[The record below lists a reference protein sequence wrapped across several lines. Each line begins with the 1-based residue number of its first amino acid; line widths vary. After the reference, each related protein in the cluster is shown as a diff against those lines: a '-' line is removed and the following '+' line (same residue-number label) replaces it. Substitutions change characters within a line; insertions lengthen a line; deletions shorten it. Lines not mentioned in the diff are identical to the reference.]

1 MQNKNIATQGGMGQ
15 AVAAAAMHDRTA
27 AASQRGNAIAVNS
40 GTGHPVAEPIRRIC
54 DLQRGRIAAKVRE
67 LTEASG
73 LKELEVYRIILAD
86 FGLTVIG
93 ELQRDQ
99 FKTAMEKLG
108 RWISEARDEP
118 ATEAAHASAA
128 RNAPCAHCAERERQL
143 VRARRLATIAVYGAL
158 MAGALATYSVLAP
171 RLAAAKAT
179 IHTMAID
186 HR

>member
-1 MQNKNIATQGGMGQ
+1 MQNENIATQGDTGQ
-15 AVAAAAMHDRTA
+15 AVAAAAMRDRTV

-40 GTGHPVAEPIRRIC
+40 GTGDPAAEPIRRIC

-67 LTEASG
+67 LTDASG

-86 FGLTVIG
+86 FGLTAIG
-93 ELQRDQ
+93 DLRRDQ

-143 VRARRLATIAVYGAL
+143 VRARRRATIAVCGAL
-158 MAGALATYSVLAP
+158 MAGALAAYSVLAP
-171 RLAAAKAT
+171 RLTAAKAT
-179 IHTMAID
+179 IHTTAID

>member
-73 LKELEVYRIILAD
+73 LNELEVYRIILAD
-86 FGLTVIG
+86 FGLTAIG
-93 ELQRDQ
+93 ELRRDQ

-118 ATEAAHASAA
+118 APEAAHASATH
-128 RNAPCAHCAERERQL
+128 NAPCAHCAERERQL